1 MARTAVEVVPLL
13 AMRRELRIE
22 GETNPD
28 DDARLI
34 GQIGAAVSDVSL
46 DASAPLV
53 EQPETIEAA
62 VPYCDHPVAF
72 TATVVRAVTQVRYWT
87 PGGSLRSAPDGV
99 MTDVELGRL
108 QSDWPTTRRNWLYP
122 PVAGWLPV
130 LAGSRLWLDV
140 TRGMPFPEWV
150 DWPGAPPAADAVQ
163 ADQEACAT
171 RYAAYAAAVS
181 SPLHGLRQ
189 AVILRVREH
198 YNGDERRAGSM
209 RNAYDALID
218 RWRRYDRA

>member
-1 MARTAVEVVPLL
+1 MATTALEVVPLL

-22 GETNPD
+22 RDTNPD
-28 DDARLI
+28 NDARLI

-53 EQPETIEAA
+53 EQAETIEAA
-62 VPYCDHPVAF
+62 APYRDRPVAF
-72 TATVVRAVTQVRYWT
+72 TATVVRAVTQVRYWP
-87 PGGSLRSAPDGV
+87 PGGSLRWPPDGV
-99 MTDVELGRL
+99 ITDVELGRL

-130 LAGSRLWLDV
+130 LAGSRFWLDV
-140 TRGMPFPEWV
+140 TRGVPLPEWV
-150 DWPGAPPAADAVQ
+150 DWPGAPPAANATETDLNAYA
-163 ADQEACAT
+163 AD
-171 RYAAYAAAVS
+171 YAAYAAAVS

>member
-1 MARTAVEVVPLL
+1 MATTALKVVPLL

-22 GETNPD
+22 GAINPD

-53 EQPETIEAA
+53 EQPETIAAA
-62 VPYCDHPVAF
+62 VPYCDRPVAF

-87 PGGSLRSAPDGV
+87 PGAALRDEPDGV
-99 MTDVELGRL
+99 IAGLDLGRL
-108 QSDWPTTRRNWLYP
+108 WSDWPATRRNRLYP
-122 PVAGWLPV
+122 PEAGWVPV

-140 TRGMPFPEWV
+140 TRGVPLPAWV

-163 ADQEACAT
+163 TDQDTYAAAA
-171 RYAAYAAAVS
+171 AAYATAVS

-198 YNGDERRAGSM
+198 YNGDARRAGSM

-218 RWRRYDRA
+218 RWRRYDRG

>member
-1 MARTAVEVVPLL
+1 MATTALEVVPLL

-53 EQPETIEAA
+53 EQPETIAAA
-62 VPYCDHPVAF
+62 VPYCDRPVAF

-87 PGGSLRSAPDGV
+87 SGGSLRDEPDGV
-99 MTDVELGRL
+99 IAGSDLGRL
-108 QSDWPTTRRNWLYP
+108 QSDWPATRRNWLYP
-122 PVAGWLPV
+122 PEAGWVPV

-140 TRGMPFPEWV
+140 TRGVPFLEWV
-150 DWPGAPPAADAVQ
+150 DWPGAPPAA
-163 ADQEACAT
+163 EAAET
-171 RYAAYAAAVS
+171 AQTAYVAAAAAYAAAVS

-198 YNGDERRAGSM
+198 YNGDERRAGAM

-218 RWRRYDRA
+218 RWRRYDRG

>member
-53 EQPETIEAA
+53 EQDETIEAA
-62 VPYCDHPVAF
+62 VPYRDRPVAF
-72 TATVVRAVTQVRYWT
+72 IATVVRAVRQVRYWT

-99 MTDVELGRL
+99 MTDVDLGRL

-140 TRGMPFPEWV
+140 TRGVPWPEWV
-150 DWPGAPPAADAVQ
+150 AWPGAPPAADATPP
-163 ADQEACAT
+163 DREAYAT

-209 RNAYDALID
+209 RNAYDAVID
-218 RWRRYDRA
+218 RWRRYDRG

>member
-1 MARTAVEVVPLL
+1 MATTALKVVPLL

-22 GETNPD
+22 GDTNPD

-53 EQPETIEAA
+53 EQRETIEAA
-62 VPYCDHPVAF
+62 VPYRDRPVAF
-72 TATVVRAVTQVRYWT
+72 TATVVRAVRQVRYWT

-99 MTDVELGRL
+99 LTDEELGRL
-108 QSDWPTTRRNWLYP
+108 QSDWPATRRNRLYP
-122 PVAGWLPV
+122 PAAGWPAV

-140 TRGMPFPEWV
+140 TRGVPFLEWV
-150 DWPGAPPAADAVQ
+150 AWPGAPPAADATQ
-163 ADQEACAT
+163 TDQDTYADAA
-171 RYAAYAAAVS
+171 AAYAVAVS

-218 RWRRYDRA
+218 RWRRYDRG

>member
-1 MARTAVEVVPLL
+1 MATTALEVVPLL

-22 GETNPD
+22 GDTNPD

-62 VPYCDHPVAF
+62 VPYRDRPVAF
-72 TATVVRAVTQVRYWT
+72 TATVVRVVRQVRYWT
-87 PGGSLRSAPDGV
+87 PGAALRDEPSGVIAGSD
-99 MTDVELGRL
+99 LGRL
-108 QSDWPTTRRNWLYP
+108 WSDWRASRLNWLYP
-122 PVAGWLPV
+122 PAAGWPAV

-140 TRGMPFPEWV
+140 TRGVPFLEWV
-150 DWPGAPPAADAVQ
+150 DWPGAPPEAETAQAAYV
-163 ADQEACAT
+163 AT
-171 RYAAYAAAVS
+171 SAAYAAAVS

-218 RWRRYDRA
+218 RWRRYDRG

>member
-1 MARTAVEVVPLL
+1 MATTALEVVPLL

-22 GETNPD
+22 GDTNTN

-53 EQPETIEAA
+53 EQPETIAAA
-62 VPYCDHPVAF
+62 VPYCDRPVAF

-87 PGGSLRSAPDGV
+87 SSGSLRDEPDGV
-99 MTDVELGRL
+99 IAGSDLGRL
-108 QSDWPTTRRNWLYP
+108 QSDWPATRRNWLYP
-122 PVAGWLPV
+122 PEAGWVPV
-130 LAGSRLWLDV
+130 LAGSTLWLDV
-140 TRGMPFPEWV
+140 TRGVPFPEWV
-150 DWPGAPPAADAVQ
+150 DWPGAPPEAETAQAAYA
-163 ADQEACAT
+163 AAA
-171 RYAAYAAAVS
+171 AAYAAAVS

-218 RWRRYDRA
+218 RWRRYDRG

>member
-1 MARTAVEVVPLL
+1 MATTALEVVPLL

-22 GETNPD
+22 GEINPD

-62 VPYCDHPVAF
+62 APYRDRPVAF
-72 TATVVRAVTQVRYWT
+72 IATVVRVVRQVRYWT

-99 MTDVELGRL
+99 ITDVALGRL

-122 PVAGWLPV
+122 PWPAGCRCWRGRGSGSTSPAVCRCPSGWPGRAPHLPP
-130 LAGSRLWLDV
+130 
-140 TRGMPFPEWV
+140 TRGRRIKRPTPRV
-150 DWPGAPPAADAVQ
+150 TASRDPAGARALQ
-163 ADQEACAT
+163 
-171 RYAAYAAAVS
+171 R
-181 SPLHGLRQ
+181 
-189 AVILRVREH
+189 
-198 YNGDERRAGSM
+198 RRAPRGL
-209 RNAYDALID
+209 DAQRLRRLDRPLEAVRPWLI
-218 RWRRYDRA
+218 

>member
-1 MARTAVEVVPLL
+1 MATTALEVVPLL

-22 GETNPD
+22 GDTNPN

-46 DASAPLV
+46 DASSPLV
-53 EQPETIEAA
+53 EQDETIEAA
-62 VPYCDHPVAF
+62 VPYRDRPVAF
-72 TATVVRAVTQVRYWT
+72 TATVVRGVTQVRYWT
-87 PGGSLRSAPDGV
+87 SGGSLRDEPDGV
-99 MTDVELGRL
+99 IAGSDLGRL
-108 QSDWPTTRRNWLYP
+108 QSDWPATRRNWLYP
-122 PVAGWLPV
+122 PEAGWLPA
-130 LAGSRLWLDV
+130 LAGATLWLDV
-140 TRGMPFPEWV
+140 TRGVPFPEWV
-150 DWPGAPPAADAVQ
+150 DWPGAPPDTDAVETAQ
-163 ADQEACAT
+163 NAYAAAF
-171 RYAAYAAAVS
+171 AAYAAAVS

-218 RWRRYDRA
+218 RWRRYDRG

>member
-1 MARTAVEVVPLL
+1 MATTALEVVPLL

-22 GETNPD
+22 GDTNPN

-46 DASAPLV
+46 DASSPLV
-53 EQPETIEAA
+53 EQDETIEAA
-62 VPYCDHPVAF
+62 VPYRDRPVAF
-72 TATVVRAVTQVRYWT
+72 TATVVRGVTQVRYWT
-87 PGGSLRSAPDGV
+87 PGGSLRWPPDGV
-99 MTDVELGRL
+99 ITDVELGRL

-122 PVAGWLPV
+122 PVAGWLPA
-130 LAGSRLWLDV
+130 LAESKLWLDV
-140 TRGMPFPEWV
+140 TRGVPFPEWV
-150 DWPGAPPAADAVQ
+150 DWPGAPPDTDAVETAQ
-163 ADQEACAT
+163 NAYAAAF
-171 RYAAYAAAVS
+171 AAYAAAVS

-198 YNGDERRAGSM
+198 YNGDERRAGTM

-218 RWRRYDRA
+218 RWRRYDRG

>member
-1 MARTAVEVVPLL
+1 MATTALEVVPLL

-22 GETNPD
+22 RDINPD

-53 EQPETIEAA
+53 EQAETIEAA
-62 VPYCDHPVAF
+62 VPYRDRPVPF

-87 PGGSLRSAPDGV
+87 SGGSLRDEPDGV
-99 MTDVELGRL
+99 IAGSDLGRL
-108 QSDWPTTRRNWLYP
+108 QSDWPATRRNWLYP
-122 PVAGWLPV
+122 PEAGWVPV
-130 LAGSRLWLDV
+130 LAGSRLWLAV
-140 TRGMPFPEWV
+140 TRGVPFPAWV
-150 DWPGAPPAADAVQ
+150 DWPGAPPADATQTDQDTYADAY
-163 ADQEACAT
+163 D
-171 RYAAYAAAVS
+171 AYAAAVS

-198 YNGDERRAGSM
+198 YNGDERRAGST

-218 RWRRYDRA
+218 RWRRYDRG

>member
-1 MARTAVEVVPLL
+1 MATTALKVVPLL

-22 GETNPD
+22 GAINHN

-53 EQPETIEAA
+53 EQDETIEAA
-62 VPYCDHPVAF
+62 VPYRDRPVAF

-87 PGGSLRSAPDGV
+87 PGAALRDEPDGAMADTV
-99 MTDVELGRL
+99 LGRL
-108 QSDWPTTRRNWLYP
+108 WSDWPASRHNRLYP
-122 PVAGWLPV
+122 PEAGWPAQ

-140 TRGMPFPEWV
+140 TRGVPFPAWV
-150 DWPGAPPAADAVQ
+150 DWPGAPPEADAVQ
-163 ADQEACAT
+163 TVQDTYAAAA
-171 RYAAYAAAVS
+171 AAYATAVS

-198 YNGDERRAGSM
+198 YNGDARRAGSM

-218 RWRRYDRA
+218 RWRRYDRG

>member
-1 MARTAVEVVPLL
+1 MAKTALKVVPLL

-22 GETNPD
+22 GAINHN

-62 VPYCDHPVAF
+62 VPSRDRPVAF
-72 TATVVRAVTQVRYWT
+72 IATVVRAVRQVRYWT

-99 MTDVELGRL
+99 MTDVALGRL

-140 TRGMPFPEWV
+140 TRGMPLPEWV
-150 DWPGAPPAADAVQ
+150 AWPGAPPAADAGQ
-163 ADQEACAT
+163 ADQEAYAT
-171 RYAAYAAAVS
+171 AYAAYAAAVS

-218 RWRRYDRA
+218 RWRRYDRG

>member
-1 MARTAVEVVPLL
+1 MATTALKVVPLL

-22 GETNPD
+22 GAINPD

-53 EQPETIEAA
+53 EQDETIEAA
-62 VPYCDHPVAF
+62 VPSRDRPVAF

-87 PGGSLRSAPDGV
+87 PGGSLRDEPDGV
-99 MTDVELGRL
+99 IAGSDLGRL
-108 QSDWPTTRRNWLYP
+108 QSDWPVTRRNWLYP
-122 PVAGWLPV
+122 PEAGWVPV

-140 TRGMPFPEWV
+140 TRGVPFLAWV
-150 DWPGAPPAADAVQ
+150 DWPGAPPAA
-163 ADQEACAT
+163 EAAET
-171 RYAAYAAAVS
+171 DLNAYAAAYAAYAAAVS

-198 YNGDERRAGSM
+198 YNGDERRAGAM

-218 RWRRYDRA
+218 RWRRYDRG

>member
-1 MARTAVEVVPLL
+1 MATTALEVVPLL

-22 GETNPD
+22 GETNPN

-53 EQPETIEAA
+53 EQDETIEAA
-62 VPYCDHPVAF
+62 VPYRDRPVAF

-87 PGGSLRSAPDGV
+87 SGGSLRDEPDGV
-99 MTDVELGRL
+99 IAGSDLGRL
-108 QSDWPTTRRNWLYP
+108 QSDWPATRRNWLYP
-122 PVAGWLPV
+122 PVGGWVPV

-140 TRGMPFPEWV
+140 TRGVPFPAWV
-150 DWPGAPPAADAVQ
+150 DWPGAPPADATQTDQDTYADA
-163 ADQEACAT
+163 
-171 RYAAYAAAVS
+171 YAAYAAAVS

-198 YNGDERRAGSM
+198 YNGDERRAGST

-218 RWRRYDRA
+218 RWRRYDRG

>member
-1 MARTAVEVVPLL
+1 MATTALEVVPLL

-34 GQIGAAVSDVSL
+34 GQIGAGVSDVSL

-53 EQPETIEAA
+53 EQQETIAA
-62 VPYCDHPVAF
+62 AAPYRDRPVAF
-72 TATVVRAVTQVRYWT
+72 TATVVRAVRQVRYWP
-87 PGGSLRSAPDGV
+87 PGAALCDEPDGTMADPV
-99 MTDVELGRL
+99 LGRL
-108 QSDWPTTRRNWLYP
+108 WSDWPASRRNRLYP
-122 PVAGWLPV
+122 PAAGWPARLV
-130 LAGSRLWLDV
+130 GSRLWLDI
-140 TRGMPFPEWV
+140 TRGVPFPAWV
-150 DWPGAPPAADAVQ
+150 DWPGAPPEADAAETAQ
-163 ADQEACAT
+163 HAYAAAS
-171 RYAAYAAAVS
+171 AAYAAAVS

-209 RNAYDALID
+209 RTAYDALID
-218 RWRRYDRA
+218 RWRRYDRG

>member
-1 MARTAVEVVPLL
+1 MATTALEVVPLL

-22 GETNPD
+22 GAINHD

-53 EQPETIEAA
+53 EQDETIEAA
-62 VPYCDHPVAF
+62 VPYHDHPVAF
-72 TATVVRAVTQVRYWT
+72 TATVVRAVTKVRYWT
-87 PGGSLRSAPDGV
+87 PGAALRDEPDGTIADTV
-99 MTDVELGRL
+99 LGRL
-108 QSDWPTTRRNWLYP
+108 WSDWPATRRNRLYP
-122 PVAGWLPV
+122 PVGGWVPV

-140 TRGMPFPEWV
+140 TRGVPFPAWV
-150 DWPGAPPAADAVQ
+150 DWPGAPPAADAVETAQ
-163 ADQEACAT
+163 SAYAAA
-171 RYAAYAAAVS
+171 YAAYAAAVS

-218 RWRRYDRA
+218 RWRRYDRG